1 MIRMVVISTSVALVT
16 GGVAAGA
23 VWLLRRRVG
32 SMLVVATVAVAMLSM
47 IAGVIAAVATMAIS
61 DHDSAVLIAVVAAS
75 ATVAGGCAYA
85 VGRGV
90 SRTVAANTAAITKF
104 EADRAVEASR
114 RELVAWMSH
123 DLRTP
128 IAGIRAMAEAL
139 EDGVVHDT
147 NTVAAYHHAIRE
159 ESLRLTAMV
168 DGLFELAR
176 LNSGGLQLRREAVTV
191 ADVIGQALP
200 SASALAAAKQVG
212 LVDDATDAIIDVDVN
227 EFDRVLRN
235 LLANAIRHTP
245 AGGTIRISS
254 QRLAHHVNLEI
265 TDECGGIPAE
275 HLPHVFDIA
284 FRGTPSRT
292 PSQGGGAGLGLAITR
307 AIVQAHNGRIEAANT
322 TTGCRFTVTLPRR
335 VSPSTSTGP
344 VAALNAT
351 DATGG
356 PQLRV
361 H

>member
-1 MIRMVVISTSVALVT
+1 MIEMVVISTSVALAT
-16 GGVAAGA
+16 GLAAAGA

-32 SMLVVATVAVAMLSM
+32 TMVVVATVVVAMLSM

-61 DHDSAVLIAVVAAS
+61 GHDSAVLIAVIAAS

-90 SRTVAANTAAITKF
+90 SRTVATNAAAIARL
-104 EADRAVEASR
+104 EADRALETSR

-139 EDGVVHDT
+139 EDRVVHDPD
-147 NTVAAYHHAIRE
+147 TVAAYHHAIRE
-159 ESLRLTAMV
+159 ESVRLTSMV

-176 LNSGGLQLRREAVTV
+176 LHSGGLRLHREAVTV
-191 ADVIGQALP
+191 ADLIAQVFP
-200 SASALAAAKQVG
+200 SASALAAAKRVT
-212 LVDDATDAIIDVDVN
+212 LVDDATDAIIDVDIS

-235 LLANAIRHTP
+235 LLSNAIRHTP

-254 QRLAHHVNLEI
+254 QTIGGHVSLEI

-284 FRGTPSRT
+284 FRGTPART
-292 PSQGGGAGLGLAITR
+292 PSPAGSAGLGLAITR

-322 TTGCRFTVTLPRR
+322 ATGCRFTVTLPRR
-335 VSPSTSTGP
+335 ASPRSTTEP
-344 VAALNAT
+344 AAAPKVPEVT
-351 DATGG
+351 AGA
-356 PQLRV
+356 QLRV
-361 H
+361 